1 MGVTSLSLVFSEC
14 VVLCVTCRPLMCGLQ
29 PPGATPATHPSGMQ
43 SPCSPPAGRSSHTQ
57 GSGQGQALP
66 GLDILGGG
74 RVHTASQHSS
84 TQLPSTALGSG
95 LPSHLPHRAPLPP
108 PKDSSGACDVSWGGA
123 HLPRFPSAVCLIKK
137 KKKTTFYL
145 LSFVNARVSVT
156 APTTSTSAQ
165 EAGVHTRRLSLEG
178 CPGLGWRSQEP
189 SAGTCWSS
197 VAASGGD
204 SDLPPASAVLTQPAA
219 VHS

>member
-137 KKKTTFYL
+137 KKQNHFLPFKFCKCTSKCDCANHLYVCPGSWSAHQATL
-145 LSFVNARVSVT
+145 PGRVSR
-156 APTTSTSAQ
+156 S
-165 EAGVHTRRLSLEG
+165 GVEEPGALSWDLLVLCGGIRR
-178 CPGLGWRSQEP
+178 
-189 SAGTCWSS
+189 
-197 VAASGGD
+197 
-204 SDLPPASAVLTQPAA
+204 
-219 VHS
+219 